1 MMKDAPDHLDA
12 DLILKLYDLRREESL
27 RAARE
32 KLTSEFW
39 PKNAKE
45 AVAVVA
51 LDHPLDNCEAH
62 AGPFEFVGAVEA
74 LEDTEELVGEGHV
87 EPGTVVAHEVGD
99 LLASGV
105 GAAYFDHRFLLVT
118 GELEGIREEIKPNLA
133 QEGRVPVA
141 GVEAFDLEF
150 DFAPLALGRKRV
162 DHLADYRVHVDHLEV

>member
-51 LDHPLDNCEAH
+51 LDHPLNRIYRQVSTYWEMVYRMARHGIIHGD
-62 AGPFEFVGAVEA
+62 FLVENN
-74 LEDTEELVGEGHV
+74 GEGMLLYAKV
-87 EPGTVVAHEVGD
+87 EPYLTEIRAASSPRSFQNAEWVAKEVPMGRTIAEHMRARVKKT
-99 LLASGV
+99 LA
-105 GAAYFDHRFLLVT
+105 A
-118 GELEGIREEIKPNLA
+118 K
-133 QEGRVPVA
+133 
-141 GVEAFDLEF
+141 
-150 DFAPLALGRKRV
+150 
-162 DHLADYRVHVDHLEV
+162 